1 MYKVRKGEIEKQ
13 VTSEVG
19 MPLLFEENT
28 SYHDQLQ
35 IYICI
40 GGFCE
45 SFKHKKSPNSG
56 MNERRPSFKLSLGTS
71 AAFHK
76 NITFFPFL

>member
-13 VTSEVG
+13 LTSEAG
-19 MPLLFEENT
+19 MPLLFEEKM

-35 IYICI
+35 IYLLYI
-40 GGFCE
+40 GGVCE
-45 SFKHKKSPNSG
+45 SFKHKKSPNL
-56 MNERRPSFKLSLGTS
+56 MNERRPSFKLSLGTL

-76 NITFFPFL
+76 NTTFFPFL

>member
-19 MPLLFEENT
+19 MPLLFEEKT

-45 SFKHKKSPNSG
+45 SFKHKKITYLRD
-56 MNERRPSFKLSLGTS
+56 ERTQTKF
-71 AAFHK
+71 
-76 NITFFPFL
+76 

>member
-19 MPLLFEENT
+19 MPLLFEEKT

-45 SFKHKKSPNSG
+45 SFKHKK
-56 MNERRPSFKLSLGTS
+56 
-71 AAFHK
+71 
-76 NITFFPFL
+76 IT